1 MNLFNKVNYEIIFVD
16 SEYKVA
22 IVGSPDKKYLWILA
36 RNIIDEKNI
45 KELLNIAKQKGD
57 LTLAMWFLIS
67 INYSSLISIT

>member
-36 RNIIDEKNI
+36 RNIIDEKN
-45 KELLNIAKQKGD
+45 AKQKGD

-67 INYSSLISIT
+67 IKLFFCHINDIAKFSLS